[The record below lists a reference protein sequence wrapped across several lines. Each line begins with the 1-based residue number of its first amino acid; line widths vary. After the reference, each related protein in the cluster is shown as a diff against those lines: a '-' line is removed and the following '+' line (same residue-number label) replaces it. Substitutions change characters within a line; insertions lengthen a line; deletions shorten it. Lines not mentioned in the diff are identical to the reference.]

1 MQSMPTFD
9 EAFWDACG
17 ALVRSSADHVDR
29 PAGTP
34 HPRRPELIYPLDY
47 GYLVGT
53 TAGDG
58 AGIDV
63 WLGGGGR
70 TVTAV
75 ACTLDLFKRDAELK
89 LLLGCDGTE
98 IATVDRFLNVTAGL
112 PCIIVRRQR
121 AANGDA

>member
-1 MQSMPTFD
+1 MPTFD
-9 EAFWDACG
+9 EAFWDACD
-17 ALVRSSADHVDR
+17 ALVRSSAVHVDR
-29 PAGTP
+29 AAGTP

-53 TAGDG
+53 TAG
-58 AGIDV
+58 
-63 WLGGGGR
+63 GGGGR